1 MMLNINVICVG
12 KIKED
17 YLKNAIKEYSKR
29 LTKYC
34 NINMIEI
41 PDERLPDK
49 VNDSTIE
56 QTKNAEGKKI
66 LSQFKKDSYHI
77 ILDLEGKELD
87 SVEFSNKIESITV
100 NGYSSI
106 DFIIGGTLGL
116 SDEVKKEAD
125 YKISFS
131 KLTFPHQLIRVFL
144 LEQIFRSFKILNNET
159 YHW

>member
-1 MMLNINVICVG
+1 MLNINIICVG
-12 KIKED
+12 KLKEE

-29 LTKYC
+29 LGKYC
-34 NINMIEI
+34 SINMIEI

-49 VNDSTIE
+49 INDSTIA
-56 QTKNAEGKKI
+56 QTKDAEGKKI
-66 LSQFKKDSYHI
+66 LAQLKKDSYHI
-77 ILDLEGKELD
+77 ILDLDGKELD
-87 SVEFSNKIESITV
+87 SVEFSKKIESITV
-100 NGYSSI
+100 NGYSAI

-125 YKISFS
+125 FAISFS

-144 LEQIFRSFKILNNET
+144 LEQIFRAFKIINNET